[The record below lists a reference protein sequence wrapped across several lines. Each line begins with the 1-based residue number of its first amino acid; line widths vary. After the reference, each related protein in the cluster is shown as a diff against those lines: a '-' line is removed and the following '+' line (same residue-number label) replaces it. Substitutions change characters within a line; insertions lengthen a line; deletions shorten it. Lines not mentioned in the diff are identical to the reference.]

1 MATKINLRSPYYI
14 KVSKTALT
22 SVELKLYIYT
32 GTFTANGSVAAGTL
46 RYTIN
51 KKPLGSNAYVVFE
64 VSELVRD
71 YLEVEFNGDYNS
83 ESVWLNAIATV
94 TGGGT
99 NPVTVTPDNTNGFI
113 GLDGYGY
120 FEEGA
125 NPTLSTTALQSNKT
139 IIVLDDNLFRV
150 PVFVA
155 GTESVSMLYKGD
167 VKQTIDLSNASVD
180 STSKQIRYISANSTS
195 SGILDPDYDGFTER
209 VLDSG
214 GTFEDSTCLKEF
226 LDSISF
232 DLIDEVYVASSSS
245 VEVFKVKT
253 LEECLYTPIKV
264 TFVNKFGA
272 FQDLIFFKKSID
284 KTSVKGEEFKTAV
297 FDQAT
302 LTYKTYQ
309 HQRTQ
314 FMVQGTDS
322 ITMNTGYISEDYNQV
337 IEQLMLSEQVWATFI
352 TSEEDQVR
360 PLVPK
365 TKSFTHKT
373 QLNDKLIDYTIE
385 FDIANNKINNIR

>member
-71 YLEVEFNGDYNS
+71 YLEVEFNGEYNS
-83 ESVWLNAIATV
+83 ESVWLNAIETV
-94 TGGGT
+94 TGGSGS
-99 NPVTVTPDNTNGFI
+99 VTVTPDNTNGFI

-125 NPTLSTTALQSNKT
+125 NPTLSTTALQSNNS
-139 IIVLDDNLFRV
+139 IIALDDNLFRV

-155 GTESVSMLYKGD
+155 GTESVSLLYKGE
-167 VKQTIDLSNASVD
+167 VKQTIDLSSASVD
-180 STSKQIRYISANSTS
+180 ETTEQIRYISANSTS
-195 SGILDPDYDGFTER
+195 TGDVSYDSFQER
-209 VLDSG
+209 VLNDG
-214 GTFEDSTCLKEF
+214 GTFEGSSCLSEF
-226 LDSISF
+226 LDSVSIG
-232 DLIDEVYVASSSS
+232 LIDEVYVSSASG
-245 VEVFKVKT
+245 VEVLKVKT

-284 KTSVKGEEFKTAV
+284 KTSVKGEEFKTAI
-297 FDQAT
+297 FNQAT

-352 TSEEDQVR
+352 TDTEEVR

>member
-14 KVSKTALT
+14 KVSDTTLT

-32 GTFTANGSVAAGTL
+32 GTFTANTSVAAGTL

-94 TGGGT
+94 TGGSGS
-99 NPVTVTPDNTNGFI
+99 VTVTPDNTNGFI

-139 IIVLDDNLFRV
+139 IIALDDNLFRV
-150 PVFVA
+150 PVFVP
-155 GTESVSMLYKGD
+155 GTESVSLLYKGE
-167 VKQTIDLSNASVD
+167 VKQAIDLSSASVD
-180 STSKQIRYISANSTS
+180 ETSEQIRYISANSTT
-195 SGILDPDYDGFTER
+195 GGDIDYDSFKER

-226 LDSISF
+226 LDSISI

-352 TSEEDQVR
+352 TDSEEVR

>member
-14 KVSKTALT
+14 KVSKTDLT

-94 TGGGT
+94 TGGSGSE
-99 NPVTVTPDNTNGFI
+99 TVTPDNTNGFI

-125 NPTLSTTALQSNKT
+125 NPTLSTTALQSNNS
-139 IIVLDDNLFRV
+139 IIALDDNLFRV

-155 GTESVSMLYKGD
+155 GTESVSLLYKGE
-167 VKQTIDLSNASVD
+167 VKQTIDLSSASVD
-180 STSKQIRYISANSTS
+180 ETTEQIRYISANSTG
-195 SGILDPDYDGFTER
+195 SGDVTYDSFQER
-209 VLDSG
+209 VLNDG
-214 GTFEDSTCLKEF
+214 GTFEGSSCLSEF
-226 LDSISF
+226 LDSISIG
-232 DLIDEVYVASSSS
+232 LIDEVYVASASG

-322 ITMNTGYISEDYNQV
+322 ITMNTGYISEDYNKV

-352 TSEEDQVR
+352 TDSEEVR

>member
-94 TGGGT
+94 TGGSGS
-99 NPVTVTPDNTNGFI
+99 VTVTPDNTNGFI

-125 NPTLSTTALQSNKT
+125 NPTLSTTALQSNNS
-139 IIVLDDNLFRV
+139 IIALDDNLFRV

-155 GTESVSMLYKGD
+155 GTESVSLLYKGE
-167 VKQTIDLSNASVD
+167 VKQTIDLSSASVD
-180 STSKQIRYISANSTS
+180 ETNEQIRYISANSTG
-195 SGILDPDYDGFTER
+195 SGDVSYDSFQER
-209 VLDSG
+209 VLNDG
-214 GTFEDSTCLKEF
+214 GTFEGSSCLSEF
-226 LDSISF
+226 LDSVSIG
-232 DLIDEVYVASSSS
+232 LIDEVYVSSASG

-297 FDQAT
+297 FNQAT

-352 TSEEDQVR
+352 TDTEEVR

>member
-14 KVSKTALT
+14 KVSDTTLT

-94 TGGGT
+94 TGGSGS
-99 NPVTVTPDNTNGFI
+99 VTVTPDNTNGFI

-125 NPTLSTTALQSNKT
+125 NPTLSTTALQSNNS
-139 IIVLDDNLFRV
+139 IIALDDNLFRV

-155 GTESVSMLYKGD
+155 GTESVSLLYKGE
-167 VKQTIDLSNASVD
+167 VKQTIDLSSASVD
-180 STSKQIRYISANSTS
+180 ETTEQIRYISANSTG
-195 SGILDPDYDGFTER
+195 SGDVTYDSFQER
-209 VLDSG
+209 VLNDG
-214 GTFEDSTCLKEF
+214 GTFEGSSCLSEF
-226 LDSISF
+226 LDSISIG
-232 DLIDEVYVASSSS
+232 LIDEVYVSSASG

-352 TSEEDQVR
+352 TDSEEVR

>member
-94 TGGGT
+94 TGGSGS
-99 NPVTVTPDNTNGFI
+99 VTVSPDNTNGFI

-125 NPTLSTTALQSNKT
+125 NTTLSTTALQSNNS
-139 IIVLDDNLFRV
+139 IIALDDNLFRV

-155 GTESVSMLYKGD
+155 GTESVSLLYKGE
-167 VKQTIDLSNASVD
+167 VKQTIDLSSASVD
-180 STSKQIRYISANSTS
+180 ETTEQIRYISANSTG
-195 SGILDPDYDGFTER
+195 SGDVTYDSFQER
-209 VLDSG
+209 VLNDG
-214 GTFEDSTCLKEF
+214 GTFEGSSCLSEF
-226 LDSISF
+226 LDSVSIG
-232 DLIDEVYVASSSS
+232 LIDEVYVASASG

-352 TSEEDQVR
+352 TDSEEVR

>member
-22 SVELKLYIYT
+22 SVELKLYIYI

-99 NPVTVTPDNTNGFI
+99 NPVTVSPDNTNGFI

-125 NPTLSTTALQSNKT
+125 NPTLSTTALQSNNS
-139 IIVLDDNLFRV
+139 IIALDDNLFRV
-150 PVFVA
+150 PVFVS
-155 GTESVSMLYKGD
+155 GTESVSLLYKGE
-167 VKQTIDLSNASVD
+167 VKQTIDLSSASVD
-180 STSKQIRYISANSTS
+180 ETTEQIRYISANSTG
-195 SGILDPDYDGFTER
+195 SGDVTYDSFQER
-209 VLDSG
+209 VLNDG
-214 GTFEDSTCLKEF
+214 GTFEGSSCLSEF
-226 LDSISF
+226 LDSVSIG
-232 DLIDEVYVASSSS
+232 LIDEVYVASASG

-352 TSEEDQVR
+352 TDTEEVR

>member
-94 TGGGT
+94 TGGSGSE
-99 NPVTVTPDNTNGFI
+99 TVTPDNTNGFI

-139 IIVLDDNLFRV
+139 IIALDDNLFRV
-150 PVFVA
+150 PVFVP
-155 GTESVSMLYKGD
+155 GTESVSLLYKGE
-167 VKQTIDLSNASVD
+167 VKQAIDLSSASVD
-180 STSKQIRYISANSTS
+180 ETTEQIRYISANSTG
-195 SGILDPDYDGFTER
+195 SGDVSYDSFQER
-209 VLDSG
+209 VLNDG
-214 GTFEDSTCLKEF
+214 GTFEGSSCLSEF
-226 LDSISF
+226 LDSVSIG
-232 DLIDEVYVASSSS
+232 LIDEVYVSSASG

>member
-94 TGGGT
+94 TGGSGSE
-99 NPVTVTPDNTNGFI
+99 TVTPDNTNGFI

-139 IIVLDDNLFRV
+139 IIALDDNLFRV
-150 PVFVA
+150 PVFVP
-155 GTESVSMLYKGD
+155 GTESVSLLYKGE
-167 VKQTIDLSNASVD
+167 VKQAIDLSSASVD
-180 STSKQIRYISANSTS
+180 ETSEQIRYISANSTS
-195 SGILDPDYDGFTER
+195 SGDVSYDSFQER
-209 VLDSG
+209 VLNDG
-214 GTFEDSTCLKEF
+214 GTFEGSSCLSEF
-226 LDSISF
+226 LDSVSIG
-232 DLIDEVYVASSSS
+232 LIDEVYVSSASG
-245 VEVFKVKT
+245 VEVFKVNT

-264 TFVNKFGA
+264 IFVNKFGA

-352 TSEEDQVR
+352 TDSEEVR

>member
-22 SVELKLYIYT
+22 SVRLDLYIYT
-32 GTFTANGSVAAGTL
+32 GTFTTNTNPNDDFL
-46 RYTIN
+46 RYSIT

-64 VSELVRD
+64 VSDLVRD

-83 ESVWLNAIATV
+83 EAVWLNAIATV
-94 TGGGT
+94 TGGSGS
-99 NPVTVTPDNTNGFI
+99 VTVSPDNTNGFI

-125 NPTLSTTALQSNKT
+125 NPTLSTTALQSNNS
-139 IIVLDDNLFRV
+139 IIALDDNLFRV
-150 PVFVA
+150 PVFVS
-155 GTESVSMLYKGD
+155 GTESVSMLYKGQ
-167 VKQTIDLSNASVD
+167 VKQTIDLSSASVD
-180 STSKQIRYISANSTS
+180 ETSEQIRYISANSTS
-195 SGILDPDYDGFTER
+195 SGDVSYDSFEER
-209 VLDSG
+209 VLNDG
-214 GTFEDSTCLKEF
+214 GTFESSSCLSEF
-226 LDSISF
+226 LDSVSIG
-232 DLIDEVYVASSSS
+232 LIDEVFVSSASG

-284 KTSVKGEEFKTAV
+284 KTSVKGEEFKSAV

-314 FMVQGTDS
+314 FMIQGTDS

-352 TSEEDQVR
+352 TDTEEVR

-385 FDIANNKINNIR
+385 FDIANSKINNIR

>member
-51 KKPLGSNAYVVFE
+51 KKPLGTNAYVVFE

-71 YLEVEFNGDYNS
+71 YLEVEFNGEYNS
-83 ESVWLNAIATV
+83 ESVWLNAIETV
-94 TGGGT
+94 TGGSGS
-99 NPVTVTPDNTNGFI
+99 VTVTPDNTNGFI

-125 NPTLSTTALQSNKT
+125 NPTLSTTALQSNNS
-139 IIVLDDNLFRV
+139 IIALDDNLFRV

-155 GTESVSMLYKGD
+155 GTESVSLLYKGE
-167 VKQTIDLSNASVD
+167 VKQTIDLSSASVD
-180 STSKQIRYISANSTS
+180 ETTEQIRYITANSTS
-195 SGILDPDYDGFTER
+195 TGDVSYDSFQER
-209 VLDSG
+209 VLNDG
-214 GTFEDSTCLKEF
+214 GTFEGSSCLSEF
-226 LDSISF
+226 LDSVSIG
-232 DLIDEVYVASSSS
+232 LIDEVYVSSASG

-253 LEECLYTPIKV
+253 LEECLYTPITV

-284 KTSVKGEEFKTAV
+284 KTSVKGEEFKTAI
-297 FDQAT
+297 FNQAT

-352 TSEEDQVR
+352 TDTEEVR

>member
-71 YLEVEFNGDYNS
+71 YLDVEFNGDYNS

-125 NPTLSTTALQSNKT
+125 NPTLSTTALQSNNS
-139 IIVLDDNLFRV
+139 IIALDDNLFRV

-155 GTESVSMLYKGD
+155 GTESVSLLYKGE
-167 VKQTIDLSNASVD
+167 VKQTIDLSSASVD
-180 STSKQIRYISANSTS
+180 ETTEQIRYISANSTG
-195 SGILDPDYDGFTER
+195 SGDVSYDSFQER
-209 VLDSG
+209 VLNDG
-214 GTFEDSTCLKEF
+214 GTFEGSSCLSEF
-226 LDSISF
+226 LDSVSIG
-232 DLIDEVYVASSSS
+232 LIDEVFVSSASG
-245 VEVFKVKT
+245 VEVFKVNT

-352 TSEEDQVR
+352 TDSEEVR

>member
-71 YLEVEFNGDYNS
+71 YLDVEFNGDYNS
-83 ESVWLNAIATV
+83 EAVWLNAIATV
-94 TGGGT
+94 TGGSGS
-99 NPVTVTPDNTNGFI
+99 VTVSPDNTNGFI

-125 NPTLSTTALQSNKT
+125 NPTLSTTALQSNNS
-139 IIVLDDNLFRV
+139 IIALDDNLFRV

-155 GTESVSMLYKGD
+155 GTESVSLLYKGE
-167 VKQTIDLSNASVD
+167 VKQTIDLSSASVD
-180 STSKQIRYISANSTS
+180 ETTEQIRYISANSTS
-195 SGILDPDYDGFTER
+195 SGDVTYDSFQER
-209 VLDSG
+209 VLNDG
-214 GTFEDSTCLKEF
+214 GTFEGSSCLSEF
-226 LDSISF
+226 LDSVSIG
-232 DLIDEVYVASSSS
+232 LIDEVYVSSASG

-337 IEQLMLSEQVWATFI
+337 IEQLMLSEQVWSTFI
-352 TSEEDQVR
+352 TDSEEVR

>member
-14 KVSKTALT
+14 KVSKTALA

-83 ESVWLNAIATV
+83 EAVWLNAIATV
-94 TGGGT
+94 TGGSGS
-99 NPVTVTPDNTNGFI
+99 VTVTPDNTNGFI

-139 IIVLDDNLFRV
+139 IIALDDNLFRV

-155 GTESVSMLYKGD
+155 GTESVSLLYKGE
-167 VKQTIDLSNASVD
+167 VKQTIDLSSASVD
-180 STSKQIRYISANSTS
+180 ETTEQIRYISANSTG
-195 SGILDPDYDGFTER
+195 SGDVSYDSFQER
-209 VLDSG
+209 VLNDG
-214 GTFEDSTCLKEF
+214 GTFEGSSCLSEF
-226 LDSISF
+226 LDSISIG
-232 DLIDEVYVASSSS
+232 LIDEVYVASASG

-352 TSEEDQVR
+352 TDTEEVR

>member
-94 TGGGT
+94 TGGSGS
-99 NPVTVTPDNTNGFI
+99 VTVTPDNTNGFI

-125 NPTLSTTALQSNKT
+125 NPTLSTTALQSNNS
-139 IIVLDDNLFRV
+139 IIALDDNLFRV

-155 GTESVSMLYKGD
+155 GTESVSLLYKGE
-167 VKQTIDLSNASVD
+167 VKQTIDLSSASVD
-180 STSKQIRYISANSTS
+180 ETTEQIRYISANSTG
-195 SGILDPDYDGFTER
+195 SGDVTYDSFQER
-209 VLDSG
+209 VLNDG
-214 GTFEDSTCLKEF
+214 GTFEGSSCLSEF
-226 LDSISF
+226 LDSISIG
-232 DLIDEVYVASSSS
+232 LIDEVYVASASG

-284 KTSVKGEEFKTAV
+284 KTSVKGEEFKTSV

-352 TSEEDQVR
+352 TDSEEVR

>member
-94 TGGGT
+94 TGGSGS
-99 NPVTVTPDNTNGFI
+99 VTVTPDNTNGFI

-125 NPTLSTTALQSNKT
+125 NPTLSTTALQSNNS
-139 IIVLDDNLFRV
+139 IIALDDNLFRV

-155 GTESVSMLYKGD
+155 GTESVSLLYKGE
-167 VKQTIDLSNASVD
+167 VKQTIDLSSASVD
-180 STSKQIRYISANSTS
+180 ETTEQIRYISANSTG
-195 SGILDPDYDGFTER
+195 SGDVTYDSFQER
-209 VLDSG
+209 VLNDV
-214 GTFEDSTCLKEF
+214 GTFEGSSCLSEF
-226 LDSISF
+226 LDSVSIG
-232 DLIDEVYVASSSS
+232 LIDEVYVASASG

-297 FDQAT
+297 FNQAT

-352 TSEEDQVR
+352 TDTEEVR

>member
-94 TGGGT
+94 TGGGA

-125 NPTLSTTALQSNKT
+125 NPTLSTTALQSNNS
-139 IIVLDDNLFRV
+139 IIALDDNLFRV

-155 GTESVSMLYKGD
+155 GTESVSLLYKGE
-167 VKQTIDLSNASVD
+167 VKQTIDLSSASVD
-180 STSKQIRYISANSTS
+180 ETTEQIRYISANSTG
-195 SGILDPDYDGFTER
+195 SGDVTYDSFQER
-209 VLDSG
+209 VLNDG
-214 GTFEDSTCLKEF
+214 GTFEGSSCLSEF
-226 LDSISF
+226 LDSISIG
-232 DLIDEVYVASSSS
+232 LIDEVYVASASG

-352 TSEEDQVR
+352 TDSEDVR

>member
-83 ESVWLNAIATV
+83 EAVWLNAIATV
-94 TGGGT
+94 TGGSGSE
-99 NPVTVTPDNTNGFI
+99 TVTPDNTNGFI

-125 NPTLSTTALQSNKT
+125 NPTLSTTALQSNNS
-139 IIVLDDNLFRV
+139 IIALDDNLFRV

-155 GTESVSMLYKGD
+155 GTESVSLLYKGE
-167 VKQTIDLSNASVD
+167 VKQTIDLSSASVD
-180 STSKQIRYISANSTS
+180 ETTEQIRYISANSTS
-195 SGILDPDYDGFTER
+195 SGDVTYDSFQER
-209 VLDSG
+209 VLNDG
-214 GTFEDSTCLKEF
+214 GTFEGSSCLSEF
-226 LDSISF
+226 LDSISIG
-232 DLIDEVYVASSSS
+232 LIDEVYVASASG

-352 TSEEDQVR
+352 TDSEEVR

>member
-51 KKPLGSNAYVVFE
+51 KKPLGSNAYIVFE

-125 NPTLSTTALQSNKT
+125 NPTLSTTALQSNNS
-139 IIVLDDNLFRV
+139 IIALDDNLFRV

-155 GTESVSMLYKGD
+155 GTESVSLLYKGE
-167 VKQTIDLSNASVD
+167 VKQTIDLSSASVD
-180 STSKQIRYISANSTS
+180 ETTEQIRYISANSTS
-195 SGILDPDYDGFTER
+195 SGDVTYDSFQER
-209 VLDSG
+209 VLNDG
-214 GTFEDSTCLKEF
+214 GTFEGSSCLSEF
-226 LDSISF
+226 LDSISIG
-232 DLIDEVYVASSSS
+232 LIDEVYVASASG

-322 ITMNTGYISEDYNQV
+322 ITMNTGYISEDYNKV

-352 TSEEDQVR
+352 TDSEEVR

>member
-83 ESVWLNAIATV
+83 KSVWLNAIATV
-94 TGGGT
+94 TGGSGS
-99 NPVTVTPDNTNGFI
+99 VTVSPDNTNGFI

-125 NPTLSTTALQSNKT
+125 NPTLSTTALQSNNS
-139 IIVLDDNLFRV
+139 IIALDDNLFRV

-155 GTESVSMLYKGD
+155 GTESVSLLYKGE
-167 VKQTIDLSNASVD
+167 VKQTIDLSSASVD
-180 STSKQIRYISANSTS
+180 ETTEQIRYISANSTS
-195 SGILDPDYDGFTER
+195 SGDVSYDSFQER
-209 VLDSG
+209 VLNDG
-214 GTFEDSTCLKEF
+214 GTFEGSSCLSEF
-226 LDSISF
+226 LDSISIG
-232 DLIDEVYVASSSS
+232 LIDEVYVASASG

-352 TSEEDQVR
+352 TDTEEVR

>member
-99 NPVTVTPDNTNGFI
+99 NPVTVNPDNTNGFI

-125 NPTLSTTALQSNKT
+125 NPTLSTTALQSNNS
-139 IIVLDDNLFRV
+139 IIALDDNLFRV

-155 GTESVSMLYKGD
+155 GTESVSLLYKGE
-167 VKQTIDLSNASVD
+167 VKQTIDLSSASVD
-180 STSKQIRYISANSTS
+180 ETTEQIRYISANSTG
-195 SGILDPDYDGFTER
+195 SGDVTYDSFQER
-209 VLDSG
+209 VLNDG
-214 GTFEDSTCLKEF
+214 GTFEGSSCLSEF
-226 LDSISF
+226 LDSVSIG
-232 DLIDEVYVASSSS
+232 LIDEVYVASASG

-352 TSEEDQVR
+352 TDTEEVR

>member
-94 TGGGT
+94 TGGSGS
-99 NPVTVTPDNTNGFI
+99 VTVTPDNTNGFI

-125 NPTLSTTALQSNKT
+125 NPTLSTTALQSNNS
-139 IIVLDDNLFRV
+139 IIALDDNLFRV

-155 GTESVSMLYKGD
+155 GTESVSLLYKGE
-167 VKQTIDLSNASVD
+167 VKQTIDLSSASVD
-180 STSKQIRYISANSTS
+180 ETTEQIRYISANSTG
-195 SGILDPDYDGFTER
+195 SGDVTYDSFQER
-209 VLDSG
+209 VLNDG
-214 GTFEDSTCLKEF
+214 GTFEGSSCLSEF
-226 LDSISF
+226 LDSISIG
-232 DLIDEVYVASSSS
+232 LIDEVYVSSASG

-352 TSEEDQVR
+352 TDSEEVR